1 MTDKV
6 WSEFAE
12 QSWRQRPTVVRD
24 AVERPMLSPHELL
37 VLLQSIAAQTLNGR
51 PLVIRCYVDGA
62 EVNGARR
69 VPFLATPD
77 DVSFEAY
84 ADRVTASLG
93 GRRFGVIINQATS
106 HSTVLWR
113 RVRSFLQR
121 VYGVIGIPCGVSECG
136 LFFGTYDETPFGIH
150 TDEADVFVFSIER
163 TKRMLLWPRSYF
175 EHRNV
180 PTVPSVLGEDVLAEI
195 ESFAPD
201 AIDLW
206 STPTDV
212 MYWPRDYWH
221 VGVNSGEQG
230 LHASLSLGAYMSRGE
245 PMLVGDLKALLLSS
259 MTREPPSG
267 LILSPADPSACLRE
281 VVGYV
286 DETCAALRAAVAA
299 DSMKRELLG
308 RWLASLTGF
317 GLPPPP
323 RGKVVLEESCEI
335 SMTPESLILEHEAPG
350 GGLIVA
356 ANGRYVHVGDEEV
369 RATRTM
375 LARVH
380 ARESFAISPT
390 TDIGIRLLV
399 QWLLATHALEIRA
412 ERPSSSGSA
421 DD

>member
-1 MTDKV
+1 MTDRV
-6 WSEFAE
+6 WSDFAG
-12 QSWRQRPTVVRD
+12 QCWRQRPAVVRD
-24 AVERPMLSPHELL
+24 AVARPMLTPHELL
-37 VLLQSIAAQTLNGR
+37 VLLQHIGAQAVDGH

-69 VPFLATPD
+69 VPFLATSD
-77 DVSFEAY
+77 DASFEAY
-84 ADRVTASLG
+84 ADRVTATLG
-93 GRRFGVIINQATS
+93 GRRFGVILNQATS

-113 RVRSFLQR
+113 RARSFLQR

-136 LFFGTYDETPFGIH
+136 IFFGTYDETPFGIH
-150 TDEADVFVFSIER
+150 SDEADVFVFSIER

-180 PTVPSVLGEDVLAEI
+180 PIVPTVLGEEVLGEL

-201 AIDLW
+201 AIDLR

-221 VGVNSGEQG
+221 VGVNSGEEG

-245 PMLVGDLKALLLSS
+245 PMLVGDLKALLFSS

-267 LILSPADPSACLRE
+267 MTLSPEAPSACLRE
-281 VVGYV
+281 VVAYV
-286 DETCAALRAAVAA
+286 DETCAALRAAAAA
-299 DSMKRELLG
+299 DSMQRKLLG
-308 RWLASLTGF
+308 RWLASLSGS

-323 RGKVVLEESCEI
+323 RGEVLLEESCEI
-335 SMTPESLILEHEAPG
+335 SVTAESLILEHQAPG
-350 GGLIVA
+350 GGMIVA
-356 ANGRYVHVGDEEV
+356 ANGRYVHVSDEEA

-380 ARESFAISPT
+380 AREPFAVSRA
-390 TDIGIRLLV
+390 TDMATRSLV
-399 QWLLATHALEIRA
+399 QWLLGTHALEVRA
-412 ERPSSSGSA
+412 EQSSPFGSA
-421 DD
+421 ND